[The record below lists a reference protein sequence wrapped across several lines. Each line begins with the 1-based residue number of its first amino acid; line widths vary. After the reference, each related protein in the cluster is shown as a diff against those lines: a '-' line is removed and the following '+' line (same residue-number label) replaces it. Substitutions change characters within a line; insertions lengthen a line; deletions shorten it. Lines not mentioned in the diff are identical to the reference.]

1 MAKNSAEKAL
11 ESIPSMRLLVAV
23 CRKKSLTEAAKGLG
37 LSLSAASH
45 QLSVLKDA
53 AGDPLFLR
61 TDKGLA
67 PTSAMKELLPKLES
81 IIDAVDALR
90 KPAVFDPATAKCDIR
105 ILTYDMGYLAFVL
118 PVVPRL
124 QTESPGLRINVDFL
138 ESHEFALNELRLGK
152 ADLCIN
158 PGLLNQSDVVS
169 QPLGKVEYRL
179 MVRQG
184 HPLEAIYQ
192 AEGRVTLEEIAR
204 FPQFIPSTRQ
214 GGYNRPWLDVMA
226 MGAPVIACNYFN
238 VPPFVVKRTDAVEW
252 IPSPLAAE
260 WEGTGLFTVIPLTGE
275 NRSVFTSRLFWAAR
289 DERDPLNQWL
299 RSLLLSYAH
308 DHYPAE

>member
-37 LSLSAASH
+37 MSLSAASH

-61 TDKGLA
+61 TDKRLA

-81 IIDAVDALR
+81 IIDAVDSLR
-90 KPAVFDPATAKCDIR
+90 KPAVFDPATAKRDIR

-138 ESHEFALNELRLGK
+138 ESREFALNELRLGK

-204 FPQFIPSTRQ
+204 FPQSFRRRGRAAT
-214 GGYNRPWLDVMA
+214 
-226 MGAPVIACNYFN
+226 
-238 VPPFVVKRTDAVEW
+238 TAVARRHGDGS
-252 IPSPLAAE
+252 PRDRLQLLQCSPLCREADRRRRVDSVAACRRE
-260 WEGTGLFTVIPLTGE
+260 WEGTGLFTVIPLAGE

-308 DHYPAE
+308 DHYPTE

>member
-37 LSLSAASH
+37 MSLSAASH

-81 IIDAVDALR
+81 IIDAVDSLR
-90 KPAVFDPATAKCDIR
+90 KPAVFDPATAKRDIR

-138 ESHEFALNELRLGK
+138 ESREFALNELRLGK

-158 PGLLNQSDVVS
+158 PGLLNQSDVV
-169 QPLGKVEYRL
+169 
-179 MVRQG
+179 
-184 HPLEAIYQ
+184 
-192 AEGRVTLEEIAR
+192 
-204 FPQFIPSTRQ
+204 
-214 GGYNRPWLDVMA
+214 
-226 MGAPVIACNYFN
+226 
-238 VPPFVVKRTDAVEW
+238 
-252 IPSPLAAE
+252 
-260 WEGTGLFTVIPLTGE
+260 
-275 NRSVFTSRLFWAAR
+275 
-289 DERDPLNQWL
+289 
-299 RSLLLSYAH
+299 
-308 DHYPAE
+308 

>member
-138 ESHEFALNELRLGK
+138 ESREFALNEM
-152 ADLCIN
+152 CIRDRSRIR
-158 PGLLNQSDVVS
+158 GIS
-169 QPLGKVEYRL
+169 R
-179 MVRQG
+179 
-184 HPLEAIYQ
+184 
-192 AEGRVTLEEIAR
+192 R
-204 FPQFIPSTRQ
+204 FSITHR
-214 GGYNRPWLDVMA
+214 RKKW
-226 MGAPVIACNYFN
+226 
-238 VPPFVVKRTDAVEW
+238 T
-252 IPSPLAAE
+252 
-260 WEGTGLFTVIPLTGE
+260 
-275 NRSVFTSRLFWAAR
+275 
-289 DERDPLNQWL
+289 
-299 RSLLLSYAH
+299 
-308 DHYPAE
+308 

>member
-1 MAKNSAEKAL
+1 
-11 ESIPSMRLLVAV
+11 
-23 CRKKSLTEAAKGLG
+23 
-37 LSLSAASH
+37 
-45 QLSVLKDA
+45 
-53 AGDPLFLR
+53 
-61 TDKGLA
+61 
-67 PTSAMKELLPKLES
+67 MKELLPKLES
-81 IIDAVDALR
+81 IIDAVDSLR
-90 KPAVFDPATAKCDIR
+90 KPAVFDPATAKRDIR

-138 ESHEFALNELRLGK
+138 ESREFALNELRLGK

-214 GGYNRPWLDVMA
+214 GGYNRRGSTSWRWE
-226 MGAPVIACNYFN
+226 
-238 VPPFVVKRTDAVEW
+238 PP
-252 IPSPLAAE
+252 
-260 WEGTGLFTVIPLTGE
+260 
-275 NRSVFTSRLFWAAR
+275 
-289 DERDPLNQWL
+289 
-299 RSLLLSYAH
+299 
-308 DHYPAE
+308 

>member
-37 LSLSAASH
+37 MSLSAASH

-81 IIDAVDALR
+81 IIDAVDSLR
-90 KPAVFDPATAKCDIR
+90 KPAVFDPATAKRDIR

-138 ESHEFALNELRLGK
+138 ESREFALNELRLGK

-179 MVRQG
+179 MV
-184 HPLEAIYQ
+184 
-192 AEGRVTLEEIAR
+192 
-204 FPQFIPSTRQ
+204 RQ

-260 WEGTGLFTVIPLTGE
+260 WEGTGLFTVIPLAGE

-308 DHYPAE
+308 DHYPTE

>member
-37 LSLSAASH
+37 MSLSAASH

-81 IIDAVDALR
+81 IIDAVDSLR
-90 KPAVFDPATAKCDIR
+90 KPAVFDPATAKRDIR

-138 ESHEFALNELRLGK
+138 ESREFALNELRLGK

-192 AEGRVTLEEIAR
+192 AEGRVTLEEIALPAVHSVDAAGR
-204 FPQFIPSTRQ
+204 LQP
-214 GGYNRPWLDVMA
+214 
-226 MGAPVIACNYFN
+226 PVARRHGDGSPRDRLQLLQC
-238 VPPFVVKRTDAVEW
+238 
-252 IPSPLAAE
+252 SPLCREADRRRRVDSVAACR
-260 WEGTGLFTVIPLTGE
+260 GVGRHRALHRDSARRGKPLGLYFPPLLG
-275 NRSVFTSRLFWAAR
+275 RA
-289 DERDPLNQWL
+289 
-299 RSLLLSYAH
+299 
-308 DHYPAE
+308 

>member
-1 MAKNSAEKAL
+1 
-11 ESIPSMRLLVAV
+11 
-23 CRKKSLTEAAKGLG
+23 
-37 LSLSAASH
+37 
-45 QLSVLKDA
+45 
-53 AGDPLFLR
+53 
-61 TDKGLA
+61 
-67 PTSAMKELLPKLES
+67 
-81 IIDAVDALR
+81 
-90 KPAVFDPATAKCDIR
+90 
-105 ILTYDMGYLAFVL
+105 
-118 PVVPRL
+118 
-124 QTESPGLRINVDFL
+124 
-138 ESHEFALNELRLGK
+138 
-152 ADLCIN
+152 
-158 PGLLNQSDVVS
+158 
-169 QPLGKVEYRL
+169 

-260 WEGTGLFTVIPLTGE
+260 WEGTGLFTVIPLAGE

-289 DERDPLNQWL
+289 DERDPLRARPLSDGIKMKRFCYTETSRFL
-299 RSLLLSYAH
+299 RSGGH
-308 DHYPAE
+308 FGTTID